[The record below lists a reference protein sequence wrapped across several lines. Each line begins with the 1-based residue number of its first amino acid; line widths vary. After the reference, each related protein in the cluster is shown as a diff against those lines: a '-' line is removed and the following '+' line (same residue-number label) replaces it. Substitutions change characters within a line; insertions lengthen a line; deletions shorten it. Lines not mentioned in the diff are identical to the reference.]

1 VRGTHGTRGLR
12 PFVLSAWWCGWGRS
26 LWTGQRC
33 GVWCSLHAVQKGLL
47 LHITEAED
55 EWFNDVVTHKV
66 RCSLHADQKGVL
78 HHITEAEDEWF
89 NDVVAH
95 KRVCSLHAVQKGV
108 LHHITEGKQWFVRG
122 THGTRGL
129 RPFVRRRPYGVAPN
143 TPLHRGKTPLHATT

>member
-1 VRGTHGTRGLR
+1 MRGTHGTRGLR

-78 HHITEAEDEWF
+78 HHITE
-89 NDVVAH
+89 
-95 KRVCSLHAVQKGV
+95 
-108 LHHITEGKQWFVRG
+108 GKQWFVRG